1 MAIDSQKLID
11 CKSRVKQKYAIAYL
25 SRQAALSTAAGDVV
39 LRSKGATG
47 MRTAGSESLT
57 ADVNAT
63 TVPAGCTA
71 LQSAAKQLRRRSA
84 QQQQPDGDGA
94 DPPGR
99 PSLSLWGLWGCRRA
113 GLGMELR
120 AAARRRYWVGEWGGP
135 TGRVR
140 LPKRPDARR
149 LRRGGFFFF
158 IFKKN

>member
-1 MAIDSQKLID
+1 M
-11 CKSRVKQKYAIAYL
+11 
-25 SRQAALSTAAGDVV
+25 
-39 LRSKGATG
+39 LRSEGAQPECG
-47 MRTAGSESLT
+47 LPDPESLT

-120 AAARRRYWVGEWGGP
+120 AAARRVFFLLGERGGP
-135 TGRVR
+135 SAAAEAAGCEATQ
-140 LPKRPDARR
+140 ARR
-149 LRRGGFFFF
+149 FFLFY
-158 IFKKN
+158 I